1 MRRLLAVLAMASLG
15 NAWALEAGHPIPAL
29 VGDGINPRGE
39 IALASFKGRVL
50 YVDFWASWCVPCR
63 QSMPALDTLYKKH
76 AAEGFA
82 VVGINKDVS
91 AAAAL
96 RFLDKVPVTFALVQD
111 PGDRF
116 ARGFEVAAMPT
127 GYLADRRGI
136 VRYVHRGFN
145 DRSEADLTREIEQ
158 LLKEKP

>member
-1 MRRLLAVLAMASLG
+1 MRWLLAALVVAG
-15 NAWALEAGHPIPAL
+15 VGPAWALDPGQPIPAL
-29 VGDGINPRGE
+29 TGDGINPRGE
-39 IALASFKGRVL
+39 VSLASYRGKVL

-63 QSMPALDTLYKKH
+63 QSMPVLDALYRKH
-76 AAEGFA
+76 EGEGFA
-82 VVGINKDVS
+82 VVGINKDVT

-116 ARGFEVAAMPT
+116 ARGFEVAAMPS

-145 DRSEADLTREIEQ
+145 DTSEATLTREVEA
-158 LLKEKP
+158 LLKEH